1 MGCNVVLL
9 RNCFRKDRLLINL
22 HIHNYVVM
30 GIFSSHFYPG
40 NTETNC
46 DTETE
51 GKIFSLFMYLPIHS
65 FIVLPSKT
73 K

>member
-1 MGCNVVLL
+1 
-9 RNCFRKDRLLINL
+9 
-22 HIHNYVVM
+22 M

-65 FIVLPSKT
+65 FIVLPSKNKQSKNIQKYFKLRSLFT
-73 K
+73 LGDFRYT